1 MPVRLSAFPKC
12 YLEQIAGDRTM
23 SVFEWIDMAR
33 NLGLN
38 VTAEGV
44 EHEATCDALRAMGCD
59 VGQGYFFSR
68 PLAIDALTG
77 WLRETR
83 WRSAN

>member
-1 MPVRLSAFPKC
+1 MKIDKSFVMEFHEPRNAAIVRSA
-12 YLEQIAGDRTM
+12 
-23 SVFEWIDMAR
+23 IDMAR